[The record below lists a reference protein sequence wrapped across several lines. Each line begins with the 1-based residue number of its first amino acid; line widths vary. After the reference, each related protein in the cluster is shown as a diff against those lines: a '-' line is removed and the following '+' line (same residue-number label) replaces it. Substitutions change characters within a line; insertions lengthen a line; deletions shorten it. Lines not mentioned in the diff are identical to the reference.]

1 MRIFFSVGEPS
12 GDQHAAHLIRELR
25 RRVPQLEAVGFGGP
39 LMESAGCRLL
49 FRMTDLAVMGI
60 LSVFP
65 MLLKFWRLHGQAK
78 RSFDNARPDAVI
90 LVDFPGFNW
99 HIARVAKQRGIPVF
113 YYMPPQLWA
122 WAPWRI
128 KKVHKYV
135 DHVLSGLT
143 FERDW
148 YTARGVDATYVG
160 HPFFDEIADHPLDE
174 TFLTDCRNSSRRTV
188 GVLPGSRGHEI
199 TKNGHAL
206 LRVIANLSQ
215 QHPDVIFRVACY
227 RQLHRT
233 WLRRMEE
240 ELELNLPAESLEYCV
255 AKTPEIIE
263 AADCCLMVSGS
274 VSLELLG
281 RRTPAVVIYKGGPL
295 SSKLAKWILTCRFI
309 SLPNLL
315 ADRMVMPEHF
325 YSGRD
330 EPTVARITRILDNWL
345 SNPTALAAK
354 QLEMH
359 ELAEKTARGGATARA
374 ADAVL
379 KRLEWKADTSESTN
393 DPQRVAA

>member
-12 GDQHAAHLIRELR
+12 GDQHAAHLIAELQR
-25 RRVPQLEAVGFGGP
+25 RAPGIETLGFGGP
-39 LMESAGCRLL
+39 LMEKAGCRLI

-60 LSVFP
+60 LGVLP
-65 MLLKFWRLHGQAK
+65 MLLKFLRLRRQAK
-78 RSFDNARPDAVI
+78 QIFDESRLDAVI

-99 HIARVAKQRGIPVF
+99 HIARAAKKRGIPVF

-148 YTARGVDATYVG
+148 YVNRKVDAVYVG

-174 TFLTDCRNSSRRTV
+174 SFLTLCRDSGRRSV
-188 GVLPGSRGHEI
+188 GVLPGSRGHEV
-199 TKNGHAL
+199 TRNGPAL
-206 LRVIANLSQ
+206 LRVMANLIER
-215 QHPDVIFRVACY
+215 HPDVVLRVACY
-227 RQLHRT
+227 RELHKT
-233 WLRRMEE
+233 WLRRMED
-240 ELELNLPAESLEYCV
+240 ELGLRFPAGSVEYCV
-255 AKTPEIIE
+255 AKTPEIVE

-281 RRTPAVVIYKGGPL
+281 RRTPAAVIYKGGPL
-295 SSKLAKWILTCRFI
+295 SAKLAKWFLTCRFI

-325 YSGRD
+325 YSGQD

-345 SNPTALAAK
+345 ANPTALAAK
-354 QLEMH
+354 QREMR
-359 ELAEKTARGGATARA
+359 ELADRTARAGATAHTAEAVLTRLGQTATNKASRA
-374 ADAVL
+374 AA
-379 KRLEWKADTSESTN
+379 
-393 DPQRVAA
+393 